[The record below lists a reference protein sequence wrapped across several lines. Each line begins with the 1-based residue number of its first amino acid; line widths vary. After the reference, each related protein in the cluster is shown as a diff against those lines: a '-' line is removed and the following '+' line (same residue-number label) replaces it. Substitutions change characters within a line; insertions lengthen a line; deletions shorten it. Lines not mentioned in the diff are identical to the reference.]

1 MLRRLAD
8 TDHTFGVVTYRLVL
22 QMHAMIPMG
31 LAPFQLP
38 VESVSVSLE
47 SVTKSL
53 WVAFSQFLCGI
64 CPRKCCQE
72 SLGCLFAVPLW
83 NLSQRVLP
91 RVSGLPFCSSSVE
104 PVSESVA
111 KSLWVAFLQFLC
123 GTCLRECCQESLGCL
138 FAVPLWNLSQRVL
151 PRVWV
156 AFLQFPCGICLGVS
170 GELPRIFELLFCS
183 SSVESVSVSVSRP
196 SSGSCKEFRLALS
209 AVSLWNLFQCP

>member
-1 MLRRLAD
+1 MPLPGVVLVPGQVIPLHLFQQQLIAMLRRLAD

-91 RVSGLPFCSSSVE
+91 RV
-104 PVSESVA
+104 
-111 KSLWVAFLQFLC
+111 
-123 GTCLRECCQESLGCL
+123 
-138 FAVPLWNLSQRVL
+138 
-151 PRVWV
+151 WV